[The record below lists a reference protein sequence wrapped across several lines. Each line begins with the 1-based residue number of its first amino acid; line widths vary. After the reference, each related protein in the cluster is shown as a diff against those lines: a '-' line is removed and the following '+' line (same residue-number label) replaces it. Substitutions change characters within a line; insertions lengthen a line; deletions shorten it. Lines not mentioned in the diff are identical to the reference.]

1 MRIEKRSE
9 PLCGSLN
16 MMLLTLGAI
25 VAALAIGGLLFIPF
39 GASPV
44 ESYGSLFGNAFF
56 SLRGLGYT
64 FVTATPVILTGL
76 GTIVAWRCG
85 FIFLGFEGCILL
97 GAAGGTMIALQT
109 LTGGM
114 LDGAAALFVIPLS
127 LVFGSLFGS
136 IWCGVVGELKVRF
149 GGNEVLMAL
158 MMNFIAIFLVQ
169 YLVNS
174 QWRVEGDL
182 PQTARIPKDYWLPFI
197 IPGTRAHAGILI
209 ALAASGLIFFLME
222 KTRVG
227 FEMIGSGL
235 NLKAAL
241 YGGIS
246 VKERLRQSA
255 LAAGGL
261 AGLAGAIEILGI
273 HHRLLDGLSEG
284 VGFIGIVAAL
294 LGRMTVPGT
303 IVAAIL
309 YGGLSVGGDAMQRQT
324 GLPSSIVLIIQATIV
339 MLVIASD
346 ALRHYRISF
355 SSRTAGLDEDLA
367 TTRPGKVR

>member
-1 MRIEKRSE
+1 M
-9 PLCGSLN
+9 
-16 MMLLTLGAI
+16 
-25 VAALAIGGLLFIPF
+25 
-39 GASPV
+39 
-44 ESYGSLFGNAFF
+44 
-56 SLRGLGYT
+56 
-64 FVTATPVILTGL
+64 
-76 GTIVAWRCG
+76 
-85 FIFLGFEGCILL
+85 
-97 GAAGGTMIALQT
+97 
-109 LTGGM
+109 
-114 LDGAAALFVIPLS
+114 
-127 LVFGSLFGS
+127 
-136 IWCGVVGELKVRF
+136 
-149 GGNEVLMAL
+149 
-158 MMNFIAIFLVQ
+158 
-169 YLVNS
+169 
-174 QWRVEGDL
+174 
-182 PQTARIPKDYWLPFI
+182 
-197 IPGTRAHAGILI
+197 
-209 ALAASGLIFFLME
+209 
-222 KTRVG
+222 
-227 FEMIGSGL
+227 
-235 NLKAAL
+235 
-241 YGGIS
+241 
-246 VKERLRQSA
+246 RQSA

>member
-1 MRIEKRSE
+1 M
-9 PLCGSLN
+9 
-16 MMLLTLGAI
+16 
-25 VAALAIGGLLFIPF
+25 AALAIGGLLFIPF
-39 GASPV
+39 GANPV
-44 ESYGSLFGNAFF
+44 ESYRSLFGNAFF

-127 LVFGSLFGS
+127 LAFGSLFGS
-136 IWCGVVGELKVRF
+136 IWCGAVGELKVRF

-169 YLVNS
+169 YLVNGP
-174 QWRVEGDL
+174 WRVEGDL
-182 PQTARIPKDYWLPFI
+182 PQTARIPQDYWLPFI
-197 IPGTRAHAGILI
+197 VPGTRAHAGILI
-209 ALAASGLIFFLME
+209 ALAAGGLVYFLME
-222 KTRVG
+222 KTRFG
-227 FEMIGSGL
+227 FEMTSSGL

-246 VKERLRQSA
+246 VSERLRQAA

-355 SSRTAGLDEDLA
+355 SSRTTGLEKELTSA
-367 TTRPGKVR
+367 RPGKVS